1 MSETTRERERFQ
13 TFLKNTY
20 VNSKLGKVINEPSQ
34 STPRESRQYSL
45 DGREMIY
52 VLWMYD
58 LEQPEDGWRCIASD
72 YNVKQ
77 ITSIQ
82 EYIEHISK
90 DMEIERYKYKMECVC
105 GTIPLI

>member
-13 TFLKNTY
+13 TFLANTY
-20 VNSKLGKVINEPSQ
+20 VNSKLGKLINEPS
-34 STPRESRQYSL
+34 PIYPKESRRYSL
-45 DGREMIY
+45 DGQEMIY

-58 LEQPEDGWRCIASD
+58 LNQPSSGWRCIASD

-90 DMEIERYKYKMECVC
+90 EMEIDRYKYKMECVC
-105 GTIPLI
+105 GTVQLI